1 MNMQLLYDILSAYGA
16 SGSEGPVRG
25 VIENALRGHVDEMS
39 TDAMGNLIAV
49 KRGDGT
55 GKRIM
60 VSAHMDH
67 IGLAVVDADENGY
80 LRVTSVGGVDAQVM
94 ISAHV
99 VFQNGVEGVVYS
111 EPTQGKPRTV
121 GHLFV
126 DIGAESRDEALSRVK
141 IGDVCVTKPRVA
153 KLGEHR
159 LASPAMD
166 DRIACFIL
174 SEAMLALPQKMKN
187 EVVAVFSVQ
196 EEVGVRGATTA
207 AFAVNPDMGIAVDVT
222 MTGDTPEVKPVL
234 PMKLGGGAAVKIM
247 DYSSIST
254 PWVVQLMLDCAGE
267 RNIPMQREV
276 LPYGGTD
283 ASAIQQTRGGVPS
296 GAISIP
302 CRYVHSAAE
311 TVDLRDV
318 QATLDLLLAC
328 VEK

>member
-25 VIENALRGHVDEMS
+25 VIESALRGHVDEMR

-49 KRGDGT
+49 RRGNGT

-67 IGLAVVDADENGY
+67 IGLAVVDADEHGY
-80 LRVTSVGGVDAQVM
+80 LRVTEVGAIDAENM

-99 VFQNGVEGVVYS
+99 VFQNGVEGVIDA
-111 EPTQGKPRTV
+111 EPVTGKV
-121 GHLFV
+121 KVSNLYV
-126 DIGAESRDEALSRVK
+126 DIGAQSRDEALSRVQ
-141 IGDVCVTKPRVA
+141 IGDVCVMKPRVT

-166 DRIACFIL
+166 DRLACFIL
-174 SEAMLALPQKMKN
+174 VEAMLALPQGMKN

-207 AFAVNPDMGIAVDVT
+207 AFAINPDIGIAIDVT
-222 MTGDTPEVKPVL
+222 MTGDTPEIKPVL
-234 PMKLGGGAAVKIM
+234 PMKLGDGAAVKIM
-247 DYSSIST
+247 DYSLICT
-254 PWVVQLMLDCAGE
+254 PWVVQMMLDCAQEKG
-267 RNIPMQREV
+267 IHVQREV
-276 LPYGGTD
+276 LPFGGTD
-283 ASAIQQTRGGVPS
+283 AGAIAQTRGGIPS

-328 VEK
+328 VKK